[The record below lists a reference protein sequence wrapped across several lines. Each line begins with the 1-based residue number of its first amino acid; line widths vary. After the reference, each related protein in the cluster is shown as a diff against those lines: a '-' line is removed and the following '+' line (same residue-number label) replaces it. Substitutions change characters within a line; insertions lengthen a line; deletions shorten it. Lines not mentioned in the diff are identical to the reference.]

1 MTGGLLLACLLY
13 CLIVPNEYEASATVA
28 LRAAP
33 ATTLSL
39 DGSSEGSSGSFASG
53 QTQLETLANV
63 FRSDQL
69 AWRVIVD
76 ERLSD
81 APAFMGRFPRHFAAF
96 RPDAPGPDAEAYL
109 LDRFKRRLI
118 VQTVPR
124 TLILQIR
131 FRSNDAA
138 LSAAVVNELIRAY
151 NREDT
156 EMRVEATAEA
166 TNWLENQ
173 LQVLKAR
180 VEQDD
185 ERLLQFQK
193 QHGLLD
199 TPDTLANGQ
208 PGDTQHSTALLEIDE
223 LSKDLVAAT
232 ADRVLR
238 EAEYRAASKGDPELC
253 DHFGRGAGGKN
264 GGFATLCCSGC
275 MVGTASLSR
284 NKHN

>member
-1 MTGGLLLACLLY
+1 MPDAPPAELKSPRLLAGPLAVSSGRDGSSTSFCELWANLVRRRRFIACVTGGLLLACLLY

-39 DGSSEGSSGSFASG
+39 DGLSEGSSGSFASG

-208 PGDTQHSTALLEIDE
+208 PGDTATHDSTP
-223 LSKDLVAAT
+223 
-232 ADRVLR
+232 
-238 EAEYRAASKGDPELC
+238 GD
-253 DHFGRGAGGKN
+253 
-264 GGFATLCCSGC
+264 
-275 MVGTASLSR
+275 
-284 NKHN
+284 